1 MKLESRLSR
10 AGCYKAITRRVS
22 ILSLNAFR
30 LEPKV
35 RSLEEEEDLIMSETD
50 MSTNC
55 PDDGRP

>member
-10 AGCYKAITRRVS
+10 ACCYKAITQRVS

-35 RSLEEEEDLIMSETD
+35 RSLEEEEDLIMHETD